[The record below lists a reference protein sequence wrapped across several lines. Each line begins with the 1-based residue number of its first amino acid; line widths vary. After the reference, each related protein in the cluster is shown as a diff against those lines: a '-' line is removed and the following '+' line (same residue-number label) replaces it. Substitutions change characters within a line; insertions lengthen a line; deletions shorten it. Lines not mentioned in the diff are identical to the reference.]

1 MSELKIRSIFPKSAA
16 AHATLV
22 RFLIVGISATLGY
35 ILICYFLQ
43 TLASWAPF
51 WASIVAYAAMFAFA
65 YVAQRSFTFR
75 SSRHHLISLPLYA
88 ALQIACG
95 SFAAVT
101 VQFLVTS
108 AHISALGASMAAAAL
123 SAAASYLVSSS
134 WIFSDWRR
142 N

>member
-1 MSELKIRSIFPKSAA
+1 MSEPRIRSILPKPAA
-16 AHATLV
+16 AYATLV

-35 ILICYFLQ
+35 ILICYLLQ
-43 TLASWAPF
+43 TLSGWAPF
-51 WASIVAYAAMFAFA
+51 WASIVAYAAMFVFA
-65 YVAQRSFTFR
+65 YVTQRSFTFR

-88 ALQIACG
+88 ALQTACG
-95 SFAAVT
+95 LFAAVT

-108 AHISALGASMAAAAL
+108 AHISALAASTAAAAL
-123 SAAASYLVSSS
+123 TAAASYLVSSS